1 VFIYTHTERE
11 AQFSERKKKRKL
23 RVGFQGHLEERER
36 RERASECKKWIKVI
50 KLATSKLQKTVNVSS
65 TFSFTPE
72 TLLSPF
78 SSLALSFIYLFIFLS
93 LA

>member
-36 RERASECKKWIKVI
+36 RERASECKKWIKVS
-50 KLATSKLQKTVNVSS
+50 TNV
-65 TFSFTPE
+65 
-72 TLLSPF
+72 L
-78 SSLALSFIYLFIFLS
+78 
-93 LA
+93 